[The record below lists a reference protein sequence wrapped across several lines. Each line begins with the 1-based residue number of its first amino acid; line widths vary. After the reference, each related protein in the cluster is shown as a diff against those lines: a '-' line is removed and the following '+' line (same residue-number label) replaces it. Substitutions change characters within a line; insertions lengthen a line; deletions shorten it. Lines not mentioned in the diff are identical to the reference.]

1 MKGSCLCW
9 NMYVSLR
16 ERSMS
21 SKSLVMS
28 VSGWCGVGMYSSP
41 FWRIVCCSRVR
52 GWEERLTIWF
62 ESFSLASLC
71 MYVGFFLLLVLVLS
85 GG

>member
-1 MKGSCLCW
+1 MRVLGGIQADFSRKGWMKGSCLCW

-28 VSGWCGVGMYSSP
+28 VSGWCGVGMYSRP
-41 FWRIVCCSRVR
+41 FWRTVCCSGVR
-52 GWEERLTIWF
+52 G
-62 ESFSLASLC
+62 
-71 MYVGFFLLLVLVLS
+71 
-85 GG
+85 